1 MHCMYYISYLIQ
13 FVRGR
18 GRPIR
23 SAVSSGTS
31 ARWHTSEE
39 PDITPP
45 VIVFRPARTPGP
57 QMIPVESY
65 SALELFQQFFSP
77 LVCQTIAQ
85 NSNAYA
91 AKNQDTARKPWQ
103 DMSVKDF
110 FSYLSLVIYMGLVK
124 VPGAKDYWNG
134 SRLYTLGF
142 PASVMSGRKFQAIS
156 SALHLSDPKEDAENM
171 RKKGTPAYDRLGKLK
186 PVYQQIRTACKT
198 FFHPHQ
204 DIAVDERMVAS
215 KARIGLKQFMK
226 DKPTKWGYKLFVLA
240 DSKYGY
246 TWDFFIY
253 EGKSPVAQAEQ
264 TKGLSY
270 ESVMALVDKR
280 TLGTGYKLYVDN
292 FYTSPLLFRDLLQK
306 GIWACGTIRSNRVGF
321 PQATDNR
328 LPRNAP
334 RGSIRWIRDDKLL
347 FVEWKDTR
355 EVLMCSSFHSAN
367 GDCKVQRRIKTGAG
381 EWMVQNIPIP
391 TAVVDYNKNMGGVDL
406 SDALIGYYSVLKK
419 TRKWYRALFYHFVD
433 IAVVNAFI
441 IHQQMALVR
450 KQKPKTQREFREAL
464 VLEQA
469 DWNDPSGP
477 DPVPTA
483 PPGHQCHRPKFITE
497 TSDDSR
503 RRCRVCHQKT
513 LVICQAF
520 NAHLCF
526 QATRDCF
533 NPWHE
538 EHNL

>member
-1 MHCMYYISYLIQ
+1 MDPRRRKRLYTLLEVVEEIFKSSDDEQNHTSSEDEPDVLLPEEMSDSALDRHSDDDDDHDDDDDEDRARPSTSSAQ
-13 FVRGR
+13 SSSTSAATFSGFTDEGR
-18 GRPIR
+18 GRI
-23 SAVSSGTS
+23 T
-31 ARWHTSEE
+31 RWHTSEE

-45 VIVFRPARTPGP
+45 VIVFRPARTSGP

-110 FSYLSLVIYMGLVK
+110 YSYLSLVIYMGLVK

-142 PASVMSGRKFQAIS
+142 PASVMSGRKFQGIS
-156 SALHLSDPKEDAENM
+156 SALHLNDPKEDAENM
-171 RKKGTPAYDRLGKLK
+171 RKKGTPAYNRLGKLK

-204 DIAVDERMVAS
+204 DIAVDERM
-215 KARIGLKQFMK
+215 
-226 DKPTKWGYKLFVLA
+226 
-240 DSKYGY
+240 
-246 TWDFFIY
+246 
-253 EGKSPVAQAEQ
+253 GKSPVAQKEQ
-264 TKGLSY
+264 NKGLSY

-334 RGSIRWIRDDKLL
+334 RGSMRWIRDDKLL

-433 IAVVNAFI
+433 IAVVNALI
-441 IHQQMALVR
+441 IHQQMALGR
-450 KQKPKTQREFREAL
+450 KQKPKTPREFREAL
-464 VLEQA
+464 VLELA

-497 TSDDSR
+497 TSNKR
-503 RRCRVCHQKT
+503 
-513 LVICQAF
+513 L
-520 NAHLCF
+520 F
-526 QATRDCF
+526 QPLA
-533 NPWHE
+533 
-538 EHNL
+538 